1 MKLIDKVLISKL
13 KEKGIEES
21 LIPGFLRILTNALM
35 INPSMSSLQ
44 LNQRLKYLG
53 WNDVELDWRTLEL
66 ARAFFE
72 AKGISNLEYHAAPWY
87 LHSNGSELSA
97 V

>member
-1 MKLIDKVLISKL
+1 MKLIDKALISKL

-21 LIPGFLRILTNALM
+21 LIPGFLRTLANALM

-72 AKGISNLEYHAAPWY
+72 ARGISSLQYQSAPWH
-87 LHSNGSELSA
+87 LHGNGSELSA